1 MKTNNKEIEMQQ
13 KRKTKR
19 PPWRNRSGTKKTDA
33 EISRLGQSWD
43 AETWEQF
50 LDEDVGKIEDDGRL
64 CFVRKFEDCPKLDKQ
79 AEEDGEFSNKTE
91 NLDLEVVFRL
101 AFEEL
106 APREQLILDKFFWED
121 RSLQKIAKDLNT
133 TPSNISSIK
142 ANTLKK
148 LKKIL
153 TSKGFGERL
162 SCYLKKYVIQ
172 RAKRVRC
179 EGKEFLKNENLN
191 FIEDNLSCLNHTERK
206 VIKFLYFADMDLKT
220 VASIIKKTPDETSA
234 INKEAGKKL
243 QRIFDEGT
251 ARNKQPTK
259 KAG

>member
-1 MKTNNKEIEMQQ
+1 MQQ

-19 PPWRNRSGTKKTDA
+19 PPWRNRSGTKKTDV
-33 EISRLGQSWD
+33 EISNLGQSWD
-43 AETWEQF
+43 VETWEQF

-64 CFVRKFEDCPKLDKQ
+64 CFVRKFEDRPKLEKQ

-106 APREQLILDKFFWED
+106 TPRERLILDKLFWED
-121 RSLQKIAKDLNT
+121 RSLQKTAKDLNS
-133 TPSNISSIK
+133 TPTNISTAK
-142 ANTLKK
+142 AKILKK
-148 LKKIL
+148 LKEIL
-153 TSKGFGERL
+153 TSKGFGEKL
-162 SCYLKKYVIQ
+162 SCHLKRYVIQ

-179 EGKEFLKNENLN
+179 EGNEFLKNENLN
-191 FIEDNLSCLNHTERK
+191 FIEDNLSYLNHTERK
-206 VIKFLYFADMDLKT
+206 VIECLYFRDMDLQT
-220 VASIIKKTPDETSA
+220 VACIVKKTPDETSA
-234 INKEAGKKL
+234 INKVAGEKL

-251 ARNKQPTK
+251 LKNQQPK